1 MSTIHEEGRD
11 LVAGI
16 LERKAASDAYKA
28 AFDAYEAA
36 EDAWTKAL
44 QAAVANHGD
53 WAYVQQAHVV
63 VKQTQAALR
72 ALEER
77 TWNL

>member
-1 MSTIHEEGRD
+1 MSTIHEEGRE
-11 LVAGI
+11 LVTGI
-16 LERKAASDAYKA
+16 LDRKAAL
-28 AFDAYEAA
+28 DAYEAA
-36 EDAWTKAL
+36 EETWTKAL

-53 WAYVQQAHVV
+53 WAYVQQAHII

>member
-16 LERKAASDAYKA
+16 LERKQALDAYTA
-28 AFDAYEAA
+28 TE
-36 EDAWTKAL
+36 EAWTRAL
-44 QAAVANHGD
+44 QAAVSNHGD

-63 VKQTQAALR
+63 VKQCQAKLR
-72 ALEER
+72 ALEEH
-77 TWNL
+77 TWNT

>member
-1 MSTIHEEGRD
+1 MSTIHEEGRE
-11 LVAGI
+11 LVTGI
-16 LERKAASDAYKA
+16 LERKAALAAYV
-28 AFDAYEAA
+28 AA
-36 EDAWTKAL
+36 EEAWTKAL
-44 QAAVANHGD
+44 QLAVSNHGD

-77 TWNL
+77 TWNT

>member
-1 MSTIHEEGRD
+1 MSTIHEEGRE

-16 LERKAASDAYKA
+16 LNRKQALDAYT
-28 AFDAYEAA
+28 AA
-36 EDAWTKAL
+36 EDAWTRAL
-44 QAAVANHGD
+44 QAAVSNHGD

-63 VKQTQAALR
+63 VKQTESALR